1 VLIVITEEQCSAIN
15 ASPLDQEDAC
25 RAEALD
31 LSGLGSVP
39 AHGDVAGYDDLVGY
53 VARRIDVPTTLVA
66 QSRVFTAFGIRSRM
80 SLGPSRSIRNISTNR
95 V

>member
-1 VLIVITEEQCSAIN
+1 VRCSAVN

-31 LSGLGSVP
+31 LPGLGSVP
-39 AHGDVAGYDDLVGY
+39 ARGDVAGYDDLVGD

-66 QSRVFTAFGIRSRM
+66 QSRVFTAFGIRSTM
-80 SLGPSRSIRNISTNR
+80 SLGPSRSKCNTSANR